1 MLGKLNSAQT
11 LVAGFSVI
19 ILIGSILLSLPIAV
33 SNGEV
38 NFLASFFTAT
48 SALCVTGLVLVD
60 TGTHWTAFG
69 QVVILLL
76 FQVGGLGI
84 MAFAAFLA
92 FIMGRK
98 INLKNVSLCSIP

>member
-1 MLGKLNSAQT
+1 MLAKLNPAQT

-38 NFLASFFTAT
+38 NFLTSFFTAT

-76 FQVGGLGI
+76 FRSAAWALCLLPLFWLLSWGG
-84 MAFAAFLA
+84 
-92 FIMGRK
+92 K
-98 INLKNVSLCSIP
+98 SI

>member
-1 MLGKLNSAQT
+1 MLGKLNPAQT

-38 NFLASFFTAT
+38 NFLTSFFTAT

-69 QVVILLL
+69 Q
-76 FQVGGLGI
+76 
-84 MAFAAFLA
+84 AFPDWRTGHYVFCCFSGFYPGTENQFERAPDYAVFLE
-92 FIMGRK
+92 
-98 INLKNVSLCSIP
+98 